1 MDKDFVLDQYV
12 VLMAEMLAIPLTEVE
27 RPSVVL
33 QMRLSADLPMQVME
47 FDVPQELEPAPVF
60 KALKPRACQPSWC
73 RCWSRNK
80 PCQLDCRSSPRPGG
94 RPTRF
99 GPPSDWKV
107 WRSPNS
113 PYRGLSKPGGERSR
127 LPSSRFWECSL

>member
-60 KALKPRACQPSWC
+60 AQRRGDRDRDGGAEW
-73 RCWSRNK
+73 
-80 PCQLDCRSSPRPGG
+80 PGSADDG
-94 RPTRF
+94 LVHSVPD
-99 GPPSDWKV
+99 SD
-107 WRSPNS
+107 
-113 PYRGLSKPGGERSR
+113 
-127 LPSSRFWECSL
+127 